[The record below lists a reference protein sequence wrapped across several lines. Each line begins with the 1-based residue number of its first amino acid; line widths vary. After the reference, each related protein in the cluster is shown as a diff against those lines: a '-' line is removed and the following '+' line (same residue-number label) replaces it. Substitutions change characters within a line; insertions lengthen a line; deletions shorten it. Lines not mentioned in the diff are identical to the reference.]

1 LSDESAALE
10 APQAPKG
17 EGFSDAVTIAFG
29 DVATDV
35 YAVARIGLSGEEDSR
50 AASGLALIFA
60 GGTPVAVQAEGGV
73 AVAADGW
80 SGARAAGVSHEIIE
94 PLERWKFAFKSED
107 GKHGFSVELEALSD
121 PAELDPKGDTAKL
134 GGMAGYEQLVRV
146 HGEATVAGKTR
157 KIAAQGQRGHSWGA
171 PDWEKISVA
180 KTVTAW
186 LSDDSGVTISSV
198 RPAGQEGH
206 GDEAVSGFLMQDGQ
220 SIPIDDPRLSTTF
233 DGEGRQRSAGLE
245 LFIDAEDDFPHRAA
259 GEVICGTTLDLGRLR
274 MDSAFLRWRM
284 EGREGVGRYD
294 VLTRVG

>member
-1 LSDESAALE
+1 MTTDGAALE
-10 APQAPKG
+10 APHAPKG

-35 YAVARIGLSGEEDSR
+35 YAIARIGLSGEDGSR
-50 AASGLALIFA
+50 VASGLALVFA
-60 GGTPVAVQAEGGV
+60 GGTPIAVQAEGGV
-73 AVAADGW
+73 AVRSDGW
-80 SGARAAGVSHEIIE
+80 NGARAAGVSHQIIE
-94 PLERWKFAFKSED
+94 PLEQWKFAFKSED
-107 GKHGFSVELEALSD
+107 GKTGFSVEVKALSD
-121 PAELDPKGDTAKL
+121 PAEMDAKGDAAKL

-146 HGEATVAGKTR
+146 TGDATVSGKKR

-171 PDWEKISVA
+171 PDWEKLSVA
-180 KTVTAW
+180 KTVSAW
-186 LSDDSGVTISSV
+186 LSDDTGVTVTSV
-198 RPAGQEGH
+198 RPAGEEGH
-206 GDEAVSGFLMQDGQ
+206 GNEAASAFLMQEGQ
-220 SIPIDDPRLSTTF
+220 AIAIDDPRLSTTF

-245 LFIDAEDDFPHRAA
+245 LYVGKGDDYPHRAA